1 MTGLLIAC
9 LVINIVCIFYQ
20 IVGCFVDFGKSIAL
34 ALIAVILTLG
44 THTVNIIVIIKCLR
58 LML

>member
-9 LVINIVCIFYQ
+9 LVINIICIFYQ

-34 ALIAVILTLG
+34 TLLAVILTLG
-44 THTVNIIVIIKCLR
+44 THIVNIIVIIKCLR